1 MAKYMSPLLAKI
13 RYNVCSWF
21 RNWDGL
27 QQQCLLFK
35 IWWLSCPPTT
45 SGYHIVTIH
54 QKGAYFWC
62 ISRHDTYPPFPS
74 VTTKPAHQDEMS
86 VLHSYDSQSKVEVAS
101 LPPSLSPVSARNV
114 PFSRVILYLPTHAWP
129 TYSLTH
135 TVSTCNV
142 PVLITTLFCLIAT
155 LVTCRSVLQL
165 IMLQLNIKGH
175 TLTWNE

>member
-1 MAKYMSPLLAKI
+1 MSALEDMVTFLSSF
-13 RYNVCSWF
+13 Y
-21 RNWDGL
+21 
-27 QQQCLLFK
+27 Q
-35 IWWLSCPPTT
+35 WLPHCMT
-45 SGYHIVTIH
+45 VTISYAH
-54 QKGAYFWC
+54 QKVAYFWC
-62 ISRHDTYPPFPS
+62 ISRHETYPPFPS
-74 VTTKPAHQDEMS
+74 MTTKPAHQDEMS

-135 TVSTCNV
+135 TVAVVSTCNV

-165 IMLQLNIKGH
+165 IMLQLNVQYKY
-175 TLTWNE
+175 